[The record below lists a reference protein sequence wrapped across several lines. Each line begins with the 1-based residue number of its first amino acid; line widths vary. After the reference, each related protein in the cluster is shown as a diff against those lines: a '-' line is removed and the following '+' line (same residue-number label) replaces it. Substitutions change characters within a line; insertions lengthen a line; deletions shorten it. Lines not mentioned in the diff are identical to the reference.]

1 MQKIQLSNKLR
12 TKITFPNFCLF
23 MIALI
28 SLAKIIPYRIYYNHT
43 TSMPLGIYWVDSHST
58 QPRLN
63 ELVMV
68 CLSNGVYRQI
78 ATSRHY
84 LVSSGQCNNLEPM
97 LKKIVGV
104 TGDYISVIQAG
115 VLVNGSLVPN
125 SAIKSHD
132 QKSRKLPSILKEGR
146 IPQDYYLV
154 MGESEGSFDSRYFGL
169 IPANDVIATA
179 HKF

>member
-12 TKITFPNFCLF
+12 TKFTFPNFCLF
-23 MIALI
+23 MIAMI
-28 SLAKIIPYRIYYNHT
+28 SLAKIIPYRAYYNHT
-43 TSMPLGIYWVDSHST
+43 TSMPLGIYWVDSHNT

-68 CLSNGVYRQI
+68 CLSNDLYRQI
-78 ATSRHY
+78 AISRHY
-84 LVSSGQCNNLEPM
+84 LVSSGQCNNLESM

-104 TGDYISVIQAG
+104 PGNYISVTPAG
-115 VLVNGSLVPN
+115 ILVNGLLVPN
-125 SAIKSHD
+125 SAIKPHD
-132 QKSRKLPSILKEGR
+132 EISRKLPSALKSGR
-146 IPQDYYLV
+146 IPQDYYLA
-154 MGESEGSFDSRYFGL
+154 MGESESSFDSRYFGL